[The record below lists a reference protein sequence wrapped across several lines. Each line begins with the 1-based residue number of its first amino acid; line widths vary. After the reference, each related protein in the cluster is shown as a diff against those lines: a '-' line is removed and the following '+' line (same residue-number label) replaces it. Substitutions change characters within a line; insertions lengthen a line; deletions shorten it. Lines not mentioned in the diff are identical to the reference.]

1 MGRLFGTD
9 GVRGI
14 ANEKLNIDLAMR
26 LGSAAA
32 EVLSGNR
39 RRRPVFVV
47 GMDSRISSDMLAMA
61 VAAGLCSVG
70 ADVIMLGLVPTPA
83 VAFLIGKYKADA
95 GIMIS
100 ASHNPAE
107 FNGIKMFGG
116 EGLKLPD
123 ELEERIENYALGEI
137 PAPAN
142 AAPEAIGKVTY
153 MGDQVVKDYV
163 DHLLSTVSYSL
174 AGMKIAVDC
183 ANGSASRTARRLFD
197 ALGAECHMLSDE
209 PDGFN
214 INRDC
219 GSTHMDALT
228 AYVVEHGLDAGV
240 AFDGDADRCLMVD
253 ETGAQI
259 DGDMIMA
266 MCALDMK
273 SRGKLNKDAVVGTIM
288 TNLGFIKFCE
298 REGLRFV
305 ATKVGDR
312 FVMEEMLLEEYSFG
326 GEQSGHLI
334 FRDFAS
340 TGDGQLTAIQVLS
353 LMRREGKSLSALAS
367 VMTRYPQ
374 VMINVRVSADGKLQ
388 FYTDPDVKKA
398 VDDAKAELG
407 TDGRIVARISGT
419 EPLIRV
425 MVEGK
430 DDAHIRAVAE
440 RVAGVV
446 RERLGE

>member
-1 MGRLFGTD
+1 
-9 GVRGI
+9 
-14 ANEKLNIDLAMR
+14 
-26 LGSAAA
+26 
-32 EVLSGNR
+32 
-39 RRRPVFVV
+39 
-47 GMDSRISSDMLAMA
+47 
-61 VAAGLCSVG
+61 
-70 ADVIMLGLVPTPA
+70 
-83 VAFLIGKYKADA
+83 
-95 GIMIS
+95 
-100 ASHNPAE
+100 
-107 FNGIKMFGG
+107 
-116 EGLKLPD
+116 
-123 ELEERIENYALGEI
+123 
-137 PAPAN
+137 
-142 AAPEAIGKVTY
+142 
-153 MGDQVVKDYV
+153 
-163 DHLLSTVSYSL
+163 
-174 AGMKIAVDC
+174 
-183 ANGSASRTARRLFD
+183 
-197 ALGAECHMLSDE
+197 
-209 PDGFN
+209 
-214 INRDC
+214 
-219 GSTHMDALT
+219 MDALT

-353 LMRREGKSLSALAS
+353 LMRREGKPLSALAS

-425 MVEGK
+425 MVEAGTQQQ
-430 DDAHIRAVAE
+430 AQAVTD
-440 RVAGVV
+440 
-446 RERLGE
+446 RLVQHVENLQKTTDK

>member
-26 LGSAAA
+26 LGCAAA
-32 EVLSGNR
+32 TVLSGNS

-61 VAAGLCSVG
+61 CAAGLCSVG

-83 VAFLIGKYKADA
+83 VAYLVGKYKADA
-95 GIMIS
+95 GVMIS
-100 ASHNPAE
+100 ASHNPSE
-107 FNGIKMFGG
+107 FNGIKIFGG

-123 ELEERIENYALGEI
+123 ELEERIESYALGEL
-137 PAPAN
+137 PAPAP

-153 MGDQVVKDYV
+153 IDDQVVKDYV
-163 DHLLSTVSYSL
+163 DHLISTVAYSL
-174 AGMKIAVDC
+174 DGLHIAVDC
-183 ANGSASRTARRLFD
+183 SNGSASRTARRLFE
-197 ALGAECHMLSDE
+197 ALGAQCDMLSDQ

-219 GSTHMDALT
+219 GSTHLERLQQ
-228 AYVVEHGLDAGV
+228 YVREHDLDAGV

-253 ETGAQI
+253 EAGNEI

-266 MCALDMK
+266 ICARDMK
-273 SRGKLNKDAVVGTIM
+273 SRGRLNRNTVVGTIM
-288 TNLGFIKFCE
+288 TNLGFIRFCE
-298 REGLRFV
+298 EEGIRFI

-312 FVMEEMLLEEYSFG
+312 FVMEEMMMEEYSFG

-353 LMRREGKSLSALAS
+353 LMRREGKKLSELAAA
-367 VMTRYPQ
+367 MTRYPQ
-374 VMINVRVSADGKLQ
+374 VMINVLVSADAKHL
-388 FYTDPDVKKA
+388 FYTDAQVKQ
-398 VDDAKAELG
+398 VIEEAKQELG
-407 TDGRIVARISGT
+407 KDGRIVVRVSGT
-419 EPLIRV
+419 EPLVRV
-425 MVEGK
+425 MVEGM
-430 DDAHIRAVAE
+430 DDAQIHSVAE
-440 RVAGVV
+440 RVAEVV
-446 RERLGE
+446 KQRLGQ